1 MMCPTR
7 RGRWDSDV
15 GYRTSTIFS
24 LTGSKYINNTVC
36 PIAHDSVQLTTIGLT
51 MMYYYIQISH
61 AIQSGFNGSEITI

>member
-7 RGRWDSDV
+7 RGRWDSGV
-15 GYRTSTIFS
+15 EYRTSTLFS

-51 MMYYYIQISH
+51 MMYYIQISH
-61 AIQSGFNGSEITI
+61 AIQSGFNGSERTF